1 MDWSRQ
7 RPGGGA
13 PCIQTPHLTRFW
25 SGQGVGCKSLYG
37 LRMCGLAG
45 YYLWEKGGEAPRL
58 EEAFHLLAHRGPD
71 ARGAWIAPD
80 GRVGFAHTR
89 LSILDLSEAA
99 HQPFHLEHLH
109 LIYNGEIYNYRALA
123 AEGRYPLK
131 TRSDTEVILW
141 GYRSYGEKVP
151 LYLRG
156 MFAFALY
163 DETEEK
169 CLLVRDPYGI
179 KPLYVAQRPE
189 GLYFASE
196 LKVLR
201 SWLADLTP
209 EPQAIALYLHLG
221 FIPAPLTPYKGVY
234 KVRPGEMWVATPRG
248 LVKRVYYPRM
258 QLWQQAPLSLSREAA
273 VEAVE
278 AKLREAVRSHLVSDV
293 PVGLFLSGGTDSSL
307 VAAFAREAEQKIQ
320 AFSIGFA
327 EAKYNELPYA
337 EAVSRALDIPLQ
349 KAILSVEEALPL
361 LIEMPKWYD
370 EPFGDYS
377 AVPTYLVSRLAASQ
391 VKVVLAG
398 DGGDELFGGYR
409 RYELAR
415 KLYPIHWAV
424 PHGVAGLAPYF
435 PSRKGRRLL
444 RLLDAPRPVFQS
456 HLFSQEQ
463 DAYSWGEVKYMGLA
477 GHYEAEELFRR
488 DRLPADP
495 FLAQAAWEF
504 LYYLPEDLLMK
515 VDRAS
520 MQHSLEVRVP
530 LLDREVVELA
540 WRLPVKYKYPGAGQV
555 AQYKPLLRAIL
566 RRFLPAPLVE
576 RHKWGFALPLP
587 IWMRWGPLHEWM
599 RAMTDGRA
607 LESQWGISPGAVE
620 ALWRRYEQGE
630 EEISMRLWL
639 LAQLGA
645 FGMQSAREG
654 IRKPER
660 LYSRQA

>member
-1 MDWSRQ
+1 
-7 RPGGGA
+7 
-13 PCIQTPHLTRFW
+13 
-25 SGQGVGCKSLYG
+25 
-37 LRMCGLAG
+37 MCGLAG
-45 YYLWEKGGEAPRL
+45 YYLWEAAREAPPL
-58 EEAFHLLAHRGPD
+58 EKVFQLLAHRGPD
-71 ARGAWIAPD
+71 ARGAWIAPNR
-80 GRVGFAHTR
+80 RVGLVHTR

-109 LIYNGEIYNYRALA
+109 LVYNGEIYNYQALA
-123 AEGRYPLK
+123 AEGHYPLN

-141 GYRSYGEKVP
+141 GYRSYGENIP
-151 LYLRG
+151 QYLRG

-169 CLLVRDPYGI
+169 CLLVRDPFGI

-201 SWLADLTP
+201 AWLSDLTP

-221 FIPAPLTPYKGVY
+221 FIPAPLTPYQGIY
-234 KVRPGEMWVATPRG
+234 KVRPGEMWIATPKG
-248 LVKRVYYPRM
+248 LVKRIYYPRTR
-258 QLWQQAPLSLSREAA
+258 LWQEGPLSLSWEAA
-273 VEAVE
+273 VEVVE
-278 AKLREAVRSHLVSDV
+278 TKLRESVRSHLVSDV

-307 VAAFAREAEQKIQ
+307 VAAFAREAEQNIQ
-320 AFSIGFA
+320 AFSIGFT

-337 EAVSRALDIPLQ
+337 EAVSQALDIPLQ

-361 LIEMPKWYD
+361 LMEMPKWYD

-415 KLYPIHWAV
+415 KLHPIHRAV
-424 PHGVAGLAPYF
+424 PHRLARLAPYF
-435 PSRKGRRLL
+435 PSRRGRRLL
-444 RLLDAPRPVFQS
+444 RLLGAPRPTFQS

-463 DAYSWGEVKYMGLA
+463 DAFSWDEMKALGLQGYS
-477 GHYEAEELFRR
+477 EAEALFKR
-488 DRLPADP
+488 DRLPTDP

-504 LYYLPEDLLMK
+504 LYYLSEDLLMK

-530 LLDREVVELA
+530 LVDREVVELA
-540 WRLPVKYKYPGAGQV
+540 WRLPVKYKYPGAGRV
-555 AQYKPLLRAIL
+555 VQYKPILRAIL
-566 RRFLPAPLVE
+566 RRFLPQALVE

-587 IWMRWGPLHEWM
+587 IWMRRGPLNEWM
-599 RAMTDGRA
+599 RAMTDARV
-607 LESQWGISPGAVE
+607 LESQWGISSNLVE
-620 ALWRRYEQGE
+620 TLWRRYERGE
-630 EEISMRLWL
+630 EEVSMRLWL

-645 FGMQSAREG
+645 FGIQSSREG
-654 IRKPER
+654 IRQPER
-660 LYSRQA
+660 FYSRQA